1 MKVYPSEESDK
12 DQGKRIIEP
21 PIPLE
26 RPQKRE
32 MSKNDYITFKLRS
45 TPADSNST
53 TYEFTIPYF
62 DGSESPEE
70 TLDFIRDVRRAYKG
84 QNVNDGSG
92 RFALIRR
99 LLRGDALA
107 AFEREVDKNGGG
119 DTTKEEYTLAV
130 QGLIGH
136 MFPVRALLTQRRAM
150 RRIMRKPVGTT
161 MKVYMARLTEINH
174 KLANFPPFEPNQM
187 LTEGELLDI
196 GEFGTPPKWRKQMV
210 LQNFDPLAGDTEDL
224 VQFCQRMEATERS
237 DTKRSKT
244 ALSQKI
250 PKRKRGGA
258 RAKKWCPVC
267 DMNNHTLEE
276 CKVVKRLKAER
287 NQRRDDYQPSK
298 RFRSNS
304 WRREDQ
310 SKGDRKFPRPTK
322 EQVNTM
328 VAKAIKRM
336 VKQGLTGGI
345 RKEREEIDLTEEQEL
360 HSGFKDLQ
368 VSDPS
373 DANSEANDS
382 SSESS
387 DSSDDE

>member
-21 PIPLE
+21 PIPFE
-26 RPQKRE
+26 RQQKRE

-244 ALSQKI
+244 ALLQKI

-258 RAKKWCPVC
+258 RANKWCPVC
-267 DMNNHTLEE
+267 DRHEQPHTRRVQGGQAFESRAQSTPQ
-276 CKVVKRLKAER
+276 RLSAQQEVPQQLLAARRPAQGRPEVPQADQRAGQHDGGQGHQTHGQTRPYRRYSQRMRR
-287 NQRRDDYQPSK
+287 NRPHGRA
-298 RFRSNS
+298 RIAFRL
-304 WRREDQ
+304 
-310 SKGDRKFPRPTK
+310 
-322 EQVNTM
+322 
-328 VAKAIKRM
+328 
-336 VKQGLTGGI
+336 QGLAG
-345 RKEREEIDLTEEQEL
+345 Q
-360 HSGFKDLQ
+360 
-368 VSDPS
+368 
-373 DANSEANDS
+373 
-382 SSESS
+382 
-387 DSSDDE
+387 